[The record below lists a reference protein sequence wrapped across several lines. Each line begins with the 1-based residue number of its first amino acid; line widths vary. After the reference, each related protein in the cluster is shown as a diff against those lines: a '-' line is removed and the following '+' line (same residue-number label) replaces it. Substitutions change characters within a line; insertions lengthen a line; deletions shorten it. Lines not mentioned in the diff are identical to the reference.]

1 MERTKMP
8 NLRNGNDST
17 GCAQYTNGSIDT
29 PMIFSKPLP
38 CPYDYGCD
46 GLRDKDVLLLLF
58 L

>member
-38 CPYDYGCD
+38 CPYDYGCA
-46 GLRDKDVLLLLF
+46 GLRDKDVLLF